1 VLLQAVRARSPD
13 LVHYEPVSKASA
25 TVTGYAVLLA
35 LALSTFELL
44 RGIADY
50 GHSAISRADL
60 DSTLKTAERE
70 IDISCACC
78 NDRGKH
84 ER

>member
-1 VLLQAVRARSPD
+1 
-13 LVHYEPVSKASA
+13 
-25 TVTGYAVLLA
+25 VLLA